1 MQPTLLS
8 PTQALDKL
16 FDAIDAAGVAMPAET
31 ISALTAR
38 DRVLAQDIVSPIPLP
53 EFRRSTV
60 DGFAVQAASVQAA
73 LTNGGTLR
81 VIGEV
86 RMGEMSRYTVAAGE
100 AVKIHTGGNVPLGA
114 DAILMVENAQ
124 LQPVPSENSGEI
136 GAESKR
142 SGELQL
148 LDEPNNSALRPMS
161 ALSPNDNIIELGED
175 VNAGEIVIRKGSRL
189 KEADLGGLASF
200 GMVNIKAARQP
211 RVALIASGDEVVP
224 AETEV
229 LQPGQVRSVNIHTVA
244 ALVRRNGGIPLDYG
258 ILPDRFEAFQ
268 AAAARA
274 MREADV
280 VVFMAGTSMSDRDF
294 VPEVVKTMGQPGIL
308 QHGIAF
314 RPGKPTLFALCDGKP
329 VFGLPGN
336 PISALV
342 TATLFLAPTLWYL
355 QRTHTPPTPHFV
367 RARLDADMPSPRQLE
382 HWFPVK
388 LHPASSSSPSA
399 VPTPSA
405 SSESRPASAL
415 PRNTYHVYAKEVYSA
430 QPIHSKSNLI
440 FGLSRADGLVCA
452 PIGTAQLLKGSE
464 VDVLLL

>member
-1 MQPTLLS
+1 MQSVLPA
-8 PTQALDKL
+8 PTQAFNQFL
-16 FDAIDAAGVAMPAET
+16 DAIDAAGVAMPPE
-31 ISALTAR
+31 IIPALTAR
-38 DRVLAQDIVSPIPLP
+38 DRVLAQDIISPIPLP

-73 LTNGGTLR
+73 LATGGTLR

-86 RMGEMSRYTVAAGE
+86 RMGEMSRYMVGEGE
-100 AVKIHTGGNVPLGA
+100 AVKIHTGGNVPVGA

-124 LQPVPSENSGEI
+124 LQAAAAENR
-136 GAESKR
+136 AENEAKFDDNN
-142 SGELQL
+142 GLKM

-161 ALSPNDNIIELGED
+161 ALSPNDNIIDLGED
-175 VNAGEIVIRKGSRL
+175 VHAGEIVIRKGSRL

-200 GMVNIKAARQP
+200 GILKIKAARQP

-336 PISALV
+336 PISTLV

-355 QRTHTPPTPHFV
+355 QRTHT
-367 RARLDADMPSPRQLE
+367 
-382 HWFPVK
+382 
-388 LHPASSSSPSA
+388 
-399 VPTPSA
+399 
-405 SSESRPASAL
+405 
-415 PRNTYHVYAKEVYSA
+415 
-430 QPIHSKSNLI
+430 
-440 FGLSRADGLVCA
+440 C
-452 PIGTAQLLKGSE
+452 LLYTS
-464 VDVLLL
+464 